1 MIVSKP
7 RTKFID
13 LDLNFSP
20 HPNTKDVSKLVDAR
34 AIGRSIRNLVFTKKY
49 ESPFHPEI
57 YCQVHDLLF
66 EPMTPE
72 VTVSIQKSI
81 EYCISNFEPRVELVY
96 VNVVPDYG
104 NRTYNIA
111 VAYNIIGYSDLY
123 QITFSL
129 ERTI

>member
-1 MIVSKP
+1 
-7 RTKFID
+7 
-13 LDLNFSP
+13 
-20 HPNTKDVSKLVDAR
+20 
-34 AIGRSIRNLVFTKKY
+34 
-49 ESPFHPEI
+49 
-57 YCQVHDLLF
+57 
-66 EPMTPE
+66 MTPE

-104 NRTYNIA
+104 NRNYNIS